1 MTEDTAGS
9 VDLAGLPGPVADA
22 VRLLV
27 AEAKALGSRERGA
40 PGRVRLERLGD
51 VIQAAEAVKGF
62 ADAVLLDATSE
73 LVEDLSADHRVPID
87 DPRYAEKVAVHRKS
101 ACRAVVHEVQ
111 LLTGSTLTAARERVR
126 FATAMEQ

>member
-1 MTEDTAGS
+1 MT
-9 VDLAGLPGPVADA
+9 
-22 VRLLV
+22 LV
-27 AEAKALGSRERGA
+27 AEGGRVDAAAGPREFSRER
-40 PGRVRLERLGD
+40 LGG
-51 VIQAAEAVKGF
+51 VILAVEAVKGF
-62 ADAVLLDATSE
+62 ADAVLLDATSA
-73 LVEDLSADHRVPID
+73 LVEDLAADHGVPVD